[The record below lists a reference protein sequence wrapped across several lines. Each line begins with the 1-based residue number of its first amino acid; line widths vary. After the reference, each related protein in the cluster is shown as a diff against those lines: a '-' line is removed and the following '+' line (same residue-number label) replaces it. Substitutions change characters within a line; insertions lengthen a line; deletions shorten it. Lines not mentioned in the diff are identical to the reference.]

1 MPFATAPPLMHR
13 VRFEC
18 FADGKTEPVFDHISF
33 DDPDAKEF
41 WKLDKYGRH
50 LHILRRMPLVWKTA
64 LQPRLSSERCF
75 FSAAFLEGE
84 ASELPRDRI
93 WDHGPD

>member
-1 MPFATAPPLMHR
+1 MHR

-18 FADGKTEPVFDHISF
+18 FEDGKTEPVFDHVSF
-33 DDPDAKEF
+33 HDPDAKEF

-64 LQPRLSSERCF
+64 LINVFLHDLDGKLTVQEL
-75 FSAAFLEGE
+75 FSP
-84 ASELPRDRI
+84 S
-93 WDHGPD
+93 